1 VTDYDV
7 EAFDAYEQAGW
18 ESIAGRFAERWSP
31 ITSKAIDALLDA
43 ARVRQGSRV
52 LDVGTG
58 AGDAAGQAVER
69 GAEATGIDVAAA
81 MVEIA
86 APRHPDA
93 TFLQASATELPLP
106 DDSFDAVVG
115 NNVIQHVGEPKRAAL
130 EIRRVLAPGGR
141 VALTNWDAAERS
153 PFFAAVQAAVAA
165 AQVPSPTEAPA
176 GPSFFQFTDD
186 AVFRALLEDAGFEA
200 VAVDSVAIEI
210 PVASG
215 DELITAL
222 AEGTVRV
229 GAALRA
235 ADDAQRDRMG
245 QALEERLAEWRSG
258 SGFAVPAPMKLASGT
273 KPA

>member
-1 VTDYDV
+1 MTDYDA
-7 EAFDAYEQAGW
+7 EAFDAYERAGW

-43 ARVRQGSRV
+43 AHVGQGSRV

-58 AGDAAGQAVER
+58 AGDAAGRAVER
-69 GAEATGIDVAAA
+69 GAEATGIDVAAS

-86 APRHPDA
+86 ARRHPEG
-93 TFLQASATELPLP
+93 TFVQASASELPFA

-115 NNVIQHVGEPKRAAL
+115 NNVIQHVGEPTQAAL
-130 EIRRVLAPGGR
+130 QFRRVLAPGGR

-153 PFFAAVQAAVAA
+153 PFFAAVQGAVAA
-165 AQVPSPTEAPA
+165 AEVPSPTEAPA

-200 VAVDSVAIEI
+200 VAVDSLPIEI

-235 ADDAQRDRMG
+235 ADDEQRDRMREE
-245 QALEERLAEWRSG
+245 LEKRLAEWRRG

>member
-1 VTDYDV
+1 MTDYDA

-43 ARVRQGSRV
+43 AHVGQGSRV

-58 AGDAAGQAVER
+58 AGDAAGGAVER
-69 GAEATGIDVAAA
+69 GAEATGIDVAAS

-86 APRHPDA
+86 ARRHPEG
-93 TFLQASATELPLP
+93 TFVQASASELPFA

-115 NNVIQHVGEPKRAAL
+115 NNVIQHVGEPTHAAL
-130 EIRRVLAPGGR
+130 QFRRVLAPGGR

-153 PFFAAVQAAVAA
+153 PFFAAVQGAVAA
-165 AQVPSPTEAPA
+165 AEVPSPTEAPA

-200 VAVDSVAIEI
+200 VAVDSLPIEI

-235 ADDAQRDRMG
+235 ADDEQRDRMREE
-245 QALEERLAEWRSG
+245 LEKRLAEWRRG

>member
-1 VTDYDV
+1 MTDYDA
-7 EAFDAYEQAGW
+7 EAFDAYERAGW
-18 ESIAGRFAERWSP
+18 ESIAERFAERWSP

-43 ARVRQGSRV
+43 AHVGQGSRV

-58 AGDAAGQAVER
+58 AGDAAGGAVER
-69 GAEATGIDVAAA
+69 GAEATGIDVAAS

-86 APRHPDA
+86 ARRHPEG
-93 TFLQASATELPLP
+93 TFVQASASELPFA

-115 NNVIQHVGEPKRAAL
+115 NNVIQHVGEPTQAAL
-130 EIRRVLAPGGR
+130 QFRRVLAPGGR

-153 PFFAAVQAAVAA
+153 PFFAAVQGAVAA
-165 AQVPSPTEAPA
+165 AEVPSPTEAPA

-200 VAVDSVAIEI
+200 VAVDSLPIEI

-235 ADDAQRDRMG
+235 ADDEQRDRMREE
-245 QALEERLAEWRSG
+245 LEKRLAEWRRG